1 MKLKYY
7 EIDEKKLLEAAK
19 NGKKIAIKMPEGL
32 QPYAAEIMKFL
43 KKNGI
48 DASFL
53 ADSCY
58 GACDFK
64 RIEGIDRIICIG
76 EAEMP
81 YLRKKYS
88 PPVTFIEAFYH
99 FNAEI
104 VGKAIPLLEES
115 RIGLV
120 SITPFI
126 HKINECKKYLED
138 RGYEVFIGRKSRRMK
153 YNGQILGCDFT
164 PAMEIAGNVDVF
176 LFIGDGMFHPVALF
190 IATKKPVVALN
201 PIGGGVLRKEITDAA
216 AKIVKQR
223 YATIAKA
230 MDGKRVGIIMAEKIG
245 QRRPRL
251 ARELK
256 KMAEKAGM
264 EAYLIIADEIDDR
277 LNYLDFDFYI
287 STACPRVAIDDAA
300 KFKKPV
306 LTPIEFQIM
315 INERQWE
322 DYEFDQIV

>member
-7 EIDEKKLLEAAK
+7 EIDEKKLLKAAK
-19 NGKKIAIKMPEGL
+19 EGKRIAIKMPEGL
-32 QPYAAEIMKFL
+32 QPYATEILEFL

-48 DASFL
+48 DAFFL
-53 ADSCY
+53 ADKCY

-64 RIEGIDRIICIG
+64 KVEDVDRIICIG

-88 PPVTFIEAFYH
+88 PPVSFIEAFYC
-99 FNAEI
+99 FEAEDI
-104 VGKAIPLLEES
+104 GRAIPLLEEE

-126 HKINECKKYLED
+126 HKINECKNYLES
-138 RGYEVFIGRKSRRMK
+138 RGYEVFIGKKGRRTK

-164 PAMEIAGNVDVF
+164 SAMQIAADVGEF
-176 LFIGDGMFHPVALF
+176 LFIGDGMFHPVGLF
-190 IATKKPVVALN
+190 IATKKPVVAFN
-201 PIGGGVLRKEITDAA
+201 PISGEVMRKEITDAA

-223 YATIAKA
+223 YAIIAKA
-230 MDGKRVGIIMAEKIG
+230 MNGKKMGIIVSEKIG
-245 QRRPRL
+245 QNR
-251 ARELK
+251 ARFAKEIQ
-256 KMAEKAGM
+256 KMAEKKGI
-264 EAYLIIADEIDDR
+264 EAYVIIADEIDEG
-277 LNYLDFDFYI
+277 LNYLDFDFYV
-287 STACPRVAIDDAA
+287 STACPRVAIDDAQ
-300 KFKKPV
+300 KFKKPL

-315 INERQWE
+315 LGERQWE